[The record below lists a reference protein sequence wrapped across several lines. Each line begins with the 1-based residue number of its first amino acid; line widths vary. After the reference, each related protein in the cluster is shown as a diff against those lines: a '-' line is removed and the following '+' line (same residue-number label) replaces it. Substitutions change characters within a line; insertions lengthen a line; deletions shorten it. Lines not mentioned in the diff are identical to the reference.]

1 MDMGS
6 EIFIFNNPCIN
17 IFKTLKQGKLCYD
30 KSLIYATGLTNH

>member
-30 KSLIYATGLTNH
+30 KSLMYATGLTNH